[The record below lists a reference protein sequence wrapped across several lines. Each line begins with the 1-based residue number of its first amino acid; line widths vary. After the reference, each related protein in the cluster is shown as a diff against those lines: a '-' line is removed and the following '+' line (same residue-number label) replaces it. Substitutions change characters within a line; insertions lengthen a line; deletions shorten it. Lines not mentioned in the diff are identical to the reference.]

1 MSFRLLIVEDSPE
14 LLEAA
19 SDFFREEGAGL
30 WDVVTASDGDDALAL
45 VRSGSFDLM
54 ILDIMLPGAS
64 GFDICKAARQKSD
77 CPIIFVT
84 ALGSE
89 NNILK
94 GYETG
99 CDDYVVKPFS
109 LRHLYAKSL
118 ALLKRAK
125 KNVDSDVL
133 QCGAISLNRK
143 TMLVTV
149 SGREIPINAKE
160 YFLLVYLLENK
171 GSVLTRHS
179 ILEHV
184 WGDDLDVSDRVVDN
198 TIRRLRESLGTAS
211 GQIKTVT
218 NNVIFPA
225 LDMILAIFFFVKL
238 GAAYFDYR
246 QGNRFD
252 WAPPAILFV
261 CLVFTL
267 TAPTYIWTIIGA

>member
-30 WDVVTASDGDDALAL
+30 WDIVTASDGNDALDK
-45 VRSGSFDLM
+45 VQNGSFDLM

-64 GFDICKAARQKSD
+64 GFDICKAARKISD
-77 CPIIFVT
+77 CPIIFLT

-94 GYETG
+94 GYENG

-125 KNVDSDVL
+125 KSGDTDTL
-133 QCGAISLNRK
+133 RCGEISLNKK

-149 SGREIPINAKE
+149 KGRETAINARE

-171 GSVLTRHS
+171 GSVLTRQS

-184 WGDDLDVSDRVVDN
+184 WSDDLEVNDRAVDN
-198 TIRRLRESLGTAS
+198 TIRRLRESLGDAS
-211 GQIKTVT
+211 SQIKTV
-218 NNVIFPA
+218 I
-225 LDMILAIFFFVKL
+225 
-238 GAAYFDYR
+238 GRGYR
-246 QGNRFD
+246 
-252 WAPPAILFV
+252 
-261 CLVFTL
+261 L
-267 TAPTYIWTIIGA
+267 TEE

>member
-14 LLEAA
+14 LLEAT

-30 WDVVTASDGDDALAL
+30 WDIVTASDGNDALAK
-45 VRSGSFDLM
+45 VNSGSFDLM

-64 GFDICKAARQKSD
+64 GFDICKAARKISD
-77 CPIIFVT
+77 CPIIFLT

-89 NNILK
+89 NNIIK

-125 KNVDSDVL
+125 KSGDTDTL
-133 QCGAISLNRK
+133 RCGAISLNKK

-149 SGREIPINAKE
+149 KGLETAINARE

-171 GSVLTRHS
+171 GSVLTRQS

-184 WGDDLDVSDRVVDN
+184 WGDDLDVNDRVVDN
-198 TIRRLRESLGTAS
+198 TIRRLRESLGAAS
-211 GQIKTVT
+211 SQIKTV
-218 NNVIFPA
+218 I
-225 LDMILAIFFFVKL
+225 
-238 GAAYFDYR
+238 GRGYR
-246 QGNRFD
+246 
-252 WAPPAILFV
+252 
-261 CLVFTL
+261 L
-267 TAPTYIWTIIGA
+267 TEE

>member
-14 LLEAA
+14 LLEAT

-30 WDVVTASDGDDALAL
+30 WDVVTASDGNDALAK
-45 VRSGSFDLM
+45 VNSESFDLM

-64 GFDICKAARQKSD
+64 GFDICKAARKISD
-77 CPIIFVT
+77 CPIIFLT

-125 KNVDSDVL
+125 KSGDTDTL
-133 QCGAISLNRK
+133 RCGAISLNKK

-149 SGREIPINAKE
+149 KGRETAINARE

-184 WGDDLDVSDRVVDN
+184 WSDDLDVNDRAVDN
-198 TIRRLRESLGTAS
+198 TIRRLRESLGDAS
-211 GQIKTVT
+211 SQIKTV
-218 NNVIFPA
+218 I
-225 LDMILAIFFFVKL
+225 
-238 GAAYFDYR
+238 GRGYR
-246 QGNRFD
+246 
-252 WAPPAILFV
+252 
-261 CLVFTL
+261 L
-267 TAPTYIWTIIGA
+267 TEE

>member
-1 MSFRLLIVEDSPE
+1 MSFKLLIVEDSPE

-19 SDFFREEGAGL
+19 NDFFREEGAGL
-30 WDVVTASDGDDALAL
+30 WDIVTASDGNDAMDK
-45 VRSGSFDLM
+45 VQNGSFDLM

-64 GFDICKAARQKSD
+64 GFDICKAARKISD
-77 CPIIFVT
+77 CPIIFLT

-211 GQIKTVT
+211 GQIKT
-218 NNVIFPA
+218 
-225 LDMILAIFFFVKL
+225 AI
-238 GAAYFDYR
+238 GRGYR
-246 QGNRFD
+246 
-252 WAPPAILFV
+252 I
-261 CLVFTL
+261 TEE
-267 TAPTYIWTIIGA
+267 

>member
-14 LLEAA
+14 LLEATG
-19 SDFFREEGAGL
+19 DFFREEGSGL
-30 WDVVTASDGDDALAL
+30 WEVVTASDGNDALAK
-45 VRSGSFDLM
+45 VNGESFDLM

-64 GFDICKAARQKSD
+64 GFDICRAARKTSD

-125 KNVDSDVL
+125 KSDAGDIL
-133 QCGAISLNRK
+133 RCGTIFLNK
-143 TMLVTV
+143 NTMLVTV
-149 SGREIPINAKE
+149 EGREVAINARE

-171 GSVLTRHS
+171 GAVLTRKA
-179 ILEHV
+179 ILDHV

-198 TIRRLRESLGTAS
+198 TIRRLRESLGSAS
-211 GQIKTVT
+211 GQIKT
-218 NNVIFPA
+218 
-225 LDMILAIFFFVKL
+225 AI
-238 GAAYFDYR
+238 GRGYR
-246 QGNRFD
+246 
-252 WAPPAILFV
+252 I
-261 CLVFTL
+261 TEE
-267 TAPTYIWTIIGA
+267 

>member
-19 SDFFREEGAGL
+19 GDFFLEEGAGL
-30 WDVVTASDGDDALAL
+30 WDVVTASDGNDALTK
-45 VRSGSFDLM
+45 VKNESFDLM

-64 GFDICKAARQKSD
+64 GFDICKAVRQISD
-77 CPIIFVT
+77 CPIIFLT

-94 GYETG
+94 GYEDG

-125 KNVDSDVL
+125 KSEDSDIL
-133 QCGAISLNRK
+133 RCGAISLNKK

-149 SGREIPINAKE
+149 KGRETAINARE

-184 WGDDLDVSDRVVDN
+184 WSDDLDVNDRVVDN
-198 TIRRLRESLGTAS
+198 TIRRLRESLGEAS
-211 GQIKTVT
+211 SQIKTV
-218 NNVIFPA
+218 I
-225 LDMILAIFFFVKL
+225 
-238 GAAYFDYR
+238 GRGYR
-246 QGNRFD
+246 
-252 WAPPAILFV
+252 
-261 CLVFTL
+261 L
-267 TAPTYIWTIIGA
+267 TEE

>member
-64 GFDICKAARQKSD
+64 GFEICKAARRISD
-77 CPIIFVT
+77 CPIIFLT

-125 KNVDSDVL
+125 KSGSGDIL
-133 QCGAISLNRK
+133 RCGQISLNRK

-149 SGREIPINAKE
+149 KGRETAINARE

-171 GSVLTRHS
+171 GSVLTRQS

-184 WGDDLDVSDRVVDN
+184 WSDDLDVNDRAVDN
-198 TIRRLRESLGTAS
+198 TIRRLRGSLGEAS
-211 GQIKTVT
+211 SQIKTV
-218 NNVIFPA
+218 I
-225 LDMILAIFFFVKL
+225 
-238 GAAYFDYR
+238 GRGYR
-246 QGNRFD
+246 
-252 WAPPAILFV
+252 I
-261 CLVFTL
+261 TEE
-267 TAPTYIWTIIGA
+267 

>member
-19 SDFFREEGAGL
+19 GDFFREEGSGL
-30 WDVVTASDGDDALAL
+30 WDVVTASDGNDALAK
-45 VRSGSFDLM
+45 VNSENFDLM

-64 GFDICKAARQKSD
+64 GFDICRAAREKSD

-125 KNVDSDVL
+125 KSDSGDIL
-133 QCGAISLNRK
+133 RCGTISLNK
-143 TMLVTV
+143 NTMLVTV
-149 SGREIPINAKE
+149 EGREVAINARE

-171 GSVLTRHS
+171 GAVLTRKA
-179 ILEHV
+179 ILDHV

-198 TIRRLRESLGTAS
+198 TIRRLRESLGSAS
-211 GQIKTVT
+211 GQIKT
-218 NNVIFPA
+218 
-225 LDMILAIFFFVKL
+225 AI
-238 GAAYFDYR
+238 GRGYR
-246 QGNRFD
+246 
-252 WAPPAILFV
+252 I
-261 CLVFTL
+261 TEE
-267 TAPTYIWTIIGA
+267 

>member
-30 WDVVTASDGDDALAL
+30 WDIVTTSDGNDALAK
-45 VRSGSFDLM
+45 VQNGSFDLM

-64 GFDICKAARQKSD
+64 GFDICKAARKISD
-77 CPIIFVT
+77 CPIIFLT

-125 KNVDSDVL
+125 KSSDGDAL
-133 QCGAISLNRK
+133 RCGSISLNKK

-149 SGREIPINAKE
+149 KGRETAINARE

-171 GSVLTRHS
+171 ESVLTRQS

-184 WGDDLDVSDRVVDN
+184 WGDDLDVNDRVVDN
-198 TIRRLRESLGTAS
+198 TIRRLRESLGAAS
-211 GQIKTVT
+211 SQIKTV
-218 NNVIFPA
+218 I
-225 LDMILAIFFFVKL
+225 
-238 GAAYFDYR
+238 GRGYR
-246 QGNRFD
+246 
-252 WAPPAILFV
+252 
-261 CLVFTL
+261 L
-267 TAPTYIWTIIGA
+267 TEE

>member
-30 WDVVTASDGDDALAL
+30 WDIVTASDGNDALDK
-45 VRSGSFDLM
+45 VQNGSFDLM

-64 GFDICKAARQKSD
+64 GFDICKAARKLSD
-77 CPIIFVT
+77 CPIIFLT

-125 KNVDSDVL
+125 MSSDGDAL
-133 QCGAISLNRK
+133 RCGSISLNKK

-149 SGREIPINAKE
+149 KGRETVINARE

-171 GSVLTRHS
+171 ESVLTRQS

-184 WGDDLDVSDRVVDN
+184 WGDDLDVNDRAVDN
-198 TIRRLRESLGTAS
+198 TIRRLRESLGDAS
-211 GQIKTVT
+211 SQIKTV
-218 NNVIFPA
+218 I
-225 LDMILAIFFFVKL
+225 
-238 GAAYFDYR
+238 GRGYR
-246 QGNRFD
+246 
-252 WAPPAILFV
+252 
-261 CLVFTL
+261 L
-267 TAPTYIWTIIGA
+267 TEE

>member
-19 SDFFREEGAGL
+19 SDFYREEDAGL
-30 WDVVTASDGDDALAL
+30 WEVVTASDGNDALAK
-45 VRSGSFDLM
+45 VNSESFDLM

-64 GFDICKAARQKSD
+64 GFDICRAARKKSD

-89 NNILK
+89 QNILK

-125 KNVDSDVL
+125 KSDDGDIL
-133 QCGAISLNRK
+133 RCGSISLNRK
-143 TMLVTV
+143 TMLVKV
-149 SGREIPINAKE
+149 SGQEIAINAKE
-160 YFLLVYLLENK
+160 YFLLAYLLENK
-171 GSVLTRHS
+171 GSVLTRQS

-184 WGDDLDVSDRVVDN
+184 WGDDLDVNDRVVDN
-198 TIRRLRESLGTAS
+198 TIRRLRESLGDAS
-211 GQIKTVT
+211 SQIKT
-218 NNVIFPA
+218 
-225 LDMILAIFFFVKL
+225 AI
-238 GAAYFDYR
+238 GRGYR
-246 QGNRFD
+246 
-252 WAPPAILFV
+252 IMEE
-261 CLVFTL
+261 
-267 TAPTYIWTIIGA
+267 

>member
-14 LLEAA
+14 LLEAT
-19 SDFFREEGAGL
+19 SDFYREEDAGL
-30 WDVVTASDGDDALAL
+30 WEVVTASDGNDALAK
-45 VRSGSFDLM
+45 VNSESFDLM

-64 GFDICKAARQKSD
+64 GFDICKAARKKSD

-109 LRHLYAKSL
+109 IRHLYAKSL

-125 KNVDSDVL
+125 KSDDGDTL
-133 QCGAISLNRK
+133 RCGAISLNRK
-143 TMLVTV
+143 SMLVKV
-149 SGREIPINAKE
+149 SGQEIAINAKE

-171 GSVLTRHS
+171 GSVLTRQS

-184 WGDDLDVSDRVVDN
+184 WGDDLDVNDRVVDN
-198 TIRRLRESLGTAS
+198 TIRRLRESLGDAS
-211 GQIKTVT
+211 GQIKT
-218 NNVIFPA
+218 
-225 LDMILAIFFFVKL
+225 AI
-238 GAAYFDYR
+238 GRGYR
-246 QGNRFD
+246 
-252 WAPPAILFV
+252 I
-261 CLVFTL
+261 TEE
-267 TAPTYIWTIIGA
+267 

>member
-30 WDVVTASDGDDALAL
+30 WDIVTASDGNDALAK
-45 VRSGSFDLM
+45 VQTGSFDLM

-64 GFDICKAARQKSD
+64 GFDICKAARKISD
-77 CPIIFVT
+77 CPIIFLT

-125 KNVDSDVL
+125 KSSDGDTL
-133 QCGAISLNRK
+133 RCGSISLNKK

-149 SGREIPINAKE
+149 KGRETAINARE

-171 GSVLTRHS
+171 ESVLTRQS

-184 WGDDLDVSDRVVDN
+184 WGDDLDVNDRVVDN
-198 TIRRLRESLGTAS
+198 TIRRLRESLGAAS
-211 GQIKTVT
+211 SQIKTV
-218 NNVIFPA
+218 I
-225 LDMILAIFFFVKL
+225 
-238 GAAYFDYR
+238 GRGYR
-246 QGNRFD
+246 
-252 WAPPAILFV
+252 
-261 CLVFTL
+261 L
-267 TAPTYIWTIIGA
+267 TEE

>member
-30 WDVVTASDGDDALAL
+30 WDVVTASDGKDALAK
-45 VRSGSFDLM
+45 VKNGSFDLM

-64 GFDICKAARQKSD
+64 GFDICKVARQISD
-77 CPIIFVT
+77 CPIIFLT

-125 KNVDSDVL
+125 KSEDGDIL
-133 QCGAISLNRK
+133 RCGAISLNKK

-149 SGREIPINAKE
+149 KGRETAINARE

-171 GSVLTRHS
+171 DSVLTRQS

-184 WGDDLDVSDRVVDN
+184 WGDDLDVNDRVVDN
-198 TIRRLRESLGTAS
+198 TIRRLRESLGDAS
-211 GQIKTVT
+211 SQIKTV
-218 NNVIFPA
+218 I
-225 LDMILAIFFFVKL
+225 
-238 GAAYFDYR
+238 GRGYR
-246 QGNRFD
+246 
-252 WAPPAILFV
+252 
-261 CLVFTL
+261 L
-267 TAPTYIWTIIGA
+267 TEE